1 MTSPM
6 KKDRFGNVYAPG
18 LPYARGKIITSTQ
31 DDIAKLRI
39 AWQLI
44 AQRIQAHGPGAV
56 FNLSGLER
64 SLPGEREDSW
74 LLDDEL
80 APALYGERLTA
91 LALEHLGGV
100 PARHDVAL
108 FNRQTAALLAA
119 TLVMARPG
127 STVIGVSASY
137 SHPAVTRAVAR
148 AGASFIDTV
157 GADAFEAAVAE
168 AKNVSLVVLTRLAV
182 SYEILP
188 IDQIERIVKLAKE
201 IGAKLLVDDAGGAR
215 VGPAVFDQPRSLELG
230 VDIAS
235 TGLDKYG
242 TIGPRLGLLGGDR
255 ELVEQIRVC
264 AVELGVEARP
274 MLYPAVVR
282 SLEQYRPARV
292 RELVASTKDVARELR
307 ALLGERVYETPV
319 IAQLRGEDILEL
331 AMERANVA
339 TPAIVPYEATAALA
353 MLLLRDYGILTVHFA
368 GLPPGTSAL
377 LIKFLPP
384 ETVTR
389 FGGARQLAQ
398 AFDSAIDSL
407 ALLIDKPSELS
418 RLLLGGTHASVSLE
432 RATSGG

>member
-6 KKDRFGNVYAPG
+6 KKDRFGNVYAPC

-31 DDIAKLRI
+31 DDVVKLHA

-64 SLPGEREDSW
+64 SFPGEVEDRW

-80 APALYGERLTA
+80 APALYGERLTS

-100 PARHDVAL
+100 PARHDVTL

-119 TLVMARPG
+119 TLVMARSE

-148 AGASFIDTV
+148 AGASFVDTV
-157 GADAFEAAVAE
+157 GIDAFEAAVAD

-188 IDQIERIVKLAKE
+188 IDQIERIVTLAKQV
-201 IGAKLLVDDAGGAR
+201 GAKVLVDDAGGAR
-215 VGPAVFDQPRSLELG
+215 IGPAVFNQPRSLELG

-242 TIGPRLGLLGGDR
+242 TIGPRLGLLGGNR

-282 SLEQYRPARV
+282 SLEQYKPARV
-292 RELVASTKDVARELR
+292 RELVASTKDVARELK
-307 ALLGERVYETPV
+307 ALLGKRVYETPV

-331 AMERANVA
+331 AMERAGVA

-353 MLLLRDYGILTVHFA
+353 MLLLRDYGVLTVHFA

-384 ETVTR
+384 ETVAR
-389 FGGARQLAQ
+389 FGGARKLAQ
-398 AFDSAIDSL
+398 SINSALDAL
-407 ALLIDKPSELS
+407 ALLIDKPPEL
-418 RLLLGGTHASVSLE
+418 RGLLLGG
-432 RATSGG
+432 SGVAAPLVRDALG